1 LRKIINKRS
10 EKKKRKEKNLSIYE
24 NILNKNKIEV
34 QIEKNKI
41 ENKKNEKE
49 IGKYWKIWLEWRKV
63 EI

>member
-49 IGKYWKIWLEWRKV
+49 IGKY
-63 EI
+63 